1 MFIYYVYAYLRKS
14 NNLPYYIGK
23 GKDKRAF
30 KRHDRISVP
39 KDKSKIIFLE
49 KNLSE
54 MGALAIERRYINWY
68 GRKDLNTGIL
78 LNKTDGGE
86 GTSGIIHSAESNKKR
101 RLKSTGY
108 KHTEKTL
115 AKLRVP
121 KSEEYINKYLRG
133 AKFSPERL
141 AKMSESMKGK
151 NKGNTAWNKNKSGY
165 KTNYPSTRKSSSR
178 KGIVWS
184 EEKLHE
190 AKGIPKPKYT
200 CTHCGLVGGGPTM
213 FRYHFDNCKLQRLAD
228 GR

>member
-23 GKDKRAF
+23 GKINRAF
-30 KRHDRISVP
+30 KKHEGISVP

-54 MGALAIERRYINWY
+54 VGALALERRYIKWY
-68 GRKDLNTGIL
+68 GRKDLGTGIL

-86 GTSGIIHSAESNKKR
+86 GTSGIIHSIESNEKR

-108 KHTEKTL
+108 KHTEKSL
-115 AKLRVP
+115 KKMKVP

-141 AKMSESMKGK
+141 SKMSESMLGK
-151 NKGNTAWNKNKSGY
+151 NKGKPAWNKGKTGY
-165 KTNYPSTRKSSSR
+165 NTNYPSVRKYSPR
-178 KGIVWS
+178 KGTCWS
-184 EEKLHE
+184 EESRLKN
-190 AKGIPKPKYT
+190 KGIPKPIYT
-200 CTHCGLVGGGPTM
+200 CPHCGLVGAGPTM
-213 FRYHFDNCKLQRLAD
+213 FRYHFNRCKQVTTSSQP
-228 GR
+228 